1 MSEQQSLKNK
11 SANTLSISLSNM
23 SIVENSVE
31 SCVPVIVVDEIV
43 ELDLESISSFECVL
57 DDPKGS
63 SSGLGMKEVSGI
75 LFRRVG
81 LLLGELEFELDPN
94 RSRDSVRANLD

>member
-1 MSEQQSLKNK
+1 MV
-11 SANTLSISLSNM
+11 
-23 SIVENSVE
+23 VE
-31 SCVPVIVVDEIV
+31 EIV

-57 DDPKGS
+57 GDPKAS

-94 RSRDSVRANLD
+94 RSRDSVRTNLDWM